1 MDFRKTYWEVVET
14 KDDLSQLR
22 EQASSNT
29 IKELAGL
36 YGVSYSKMATVL
48 RVNNV
53 KAKSPERSRKVKK
66 IKL

>member
-1 MDFRKTYWEVVET
+1 MDFRKTYWKVVET

-36 YGVSYSKMATVL
+36 
-48 RVNNV
+48 
-53 KAKSPERSRKVKK
+53 
-66 IKL
+66 